1 MKKKHKLAL
10 TLAVLTLFLAACS
23 TTPVTAE
30 STGIWDRVIIYN
42 LSQFIIT
49 LSHIF
54 GNSYGLGIIVFTII
68 TRIVLVPVMH
78 FQYKIFCS

>member
-54 GNSYGLGIIVFTII
+54 GNSYGL
-68 TRIVLVPVMH
+68 
-78 FQYKIFCS
+78 

>member
-42 LSQFIIT
+42 YLN
-49 LSHIF
+49 LLLLYLIF
-54 GNSYGLGIIVFTII
+54 LEIVM
-68 TRIVLVPVMH
+68 V
-78 FQYKIFCS
+78 

>member
-30 STGIWDRVIIYN
+30 STGIWD
-42 LSQFIIT
+42 S
-49 LSHIF
+49 
-54 GNSYGLGIIVFTII
+54 G
-68 TRIVLVPVMH
+68 
-78 FQYKIFCS
+78 

>member
-42 LSQFIIT
+42 FISIYYYF
-49 LSHIF
+49 IE
-54 GNSYGLGIIVFTII
+54 YIW
-68 TRIVLVPVMH
+68 
-78 FQYKIFCS
+78 K